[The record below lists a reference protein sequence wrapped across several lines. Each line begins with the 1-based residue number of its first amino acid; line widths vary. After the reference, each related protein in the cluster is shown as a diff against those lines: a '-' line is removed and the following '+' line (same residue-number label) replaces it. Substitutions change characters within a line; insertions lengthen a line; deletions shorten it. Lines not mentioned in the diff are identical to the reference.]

1 MKKLIFAAIVATLMA
16 TSCMA
21 PANANPIDNRCPQLT
36 YKHAP
41 IIQADQFICH
51 TEYAVALSYKTRNPM
66 YTTEY
71 LAVDHTGA
79 VARSNDFKA
88 DPQVPAQY
96 AATPKEYVN
105 QMCHGERCDKGHMT
119 PDQDFSACETCVHE
133 SFYMS
138 NMVPQNSRNNE
149 IIWKHMEISIRNYV
163 AAHGP
168 VYVITGPVYGNNPNH
183 IGNGIAVPDQL
194 FKIVIDVDSG
204 ASVSFLM
211 PNADEPIS
219 DLPKFIVPLALI
231 EGVTGVV
238 FDESLD
244 KYSVGALKVL
254 Q

>member
-1 MKKLIFAAIVATLMA
+1 MKKFIYAALLLV
-16 TSCMA
+16 TSCMG
-21 PANANPIDNRCPQLT
+21 PAHANPIDDKCPQLT

-41 IIQADQFICH
+41 VVAADQFICH
-51 TEYAVALSYKTRNPM
+51 TEYAVALSYKTRNPA

-71 LAVDHTGA
+71 LAADHTGA
-79 VARSNDFKA
+79 VARSNDFKP

-96 AATPKEYVN
+96 AVKPHEYAG
-105 QMCHGERCDKGHMT
+105 QICHGERCDKGHMT
-119 PDQDFSACETCVHE
+119 PDQDFSACEPCVHE

-138 NMVPQNSRNNE
+138 NMVPQNARNNE

-168 VYVITGPVYGNNPNH
+168 VYVITGPVYGNNPDH

-194 FKIVIDVDSG
+194 FKVVI
-204 ASVSFLM
+204 SVATGVSVAFLM
-211 PNADEPIS
+211 PNEDKPIS
-219 DLPKFIVPLALI
+219 ALPSFIVPLALV
-231 EGVTGVV
+231 EGLAGVS

-244 KYSVGALKVL
+244 KHAVGALKVL